1 MVLYK
6 QQDQCLGANFNSLWF
21 MCSSSEKAEL
31 SSKDSNSVLTPRP
44 YLPFLCCKHT
54 SPLWDNSFWQF
65 LCEDCS
71 FFLPSSLWLATASPS
86 LHQKLILHIHQ
97 SLVLLG
103 VLLFFLVIHF
113 IYSRG
118 IWQRRDANST
128 DELTS

>member
-6 QQDQCLGANFNSLWF
+6 QQDQCLGANFNSLWLV
-21 MCSSSEKAEL
+21 CSSSEKGEL
-31 SSKDSNSVLTPRP
+31 SSKDSNSVLTRQP
-44 YLPFLCCKHT
+44 YLSFLCFKHT
-54 SPLWDNSFWQF
+54 SSLRDDSFWQF

-71 FFLPSSLWLATASPS
+71 FFLPSSLWLVTASP

-118 IWQRRDANST
+118 IWQRRDANSM